1 MWSGASRAEPHEAVN
16 GVRCHD
22 QARGTSRATRPR
34 DLCTPGKRR
43 GSAEGPRIGLIVGKA
58 VGSAVERH
66 RVARRIRHIARGV
79 LAELDPRDRVVIRA
93 LSGSRELP
101 SARLEQE
108 LRSGLRRV
116 RELTG
121 PP

>member
-1 MWSGASRAEPHEAVN
+1 MLPARNRMRRSTEFDATIKH
-16 GVRCHD
+16 GVRAVQPD
-22 QARGTSRATRPR
+22 LVIYARRGS
-34 DLCTPGKRR
+34 DG